1 MNKINNKRI
10 AKNTLMLYAR
20 QMIGLVVSLYTSR
33 VVLEVLGVEDY
44 GIYSVVGGVVSMFGF
59 LNMSMSG
66 AIQRFLTFAL
76 GTNNL
81 KELKT
86 VFSVSVVNQLLIA
99 VVIIVLAET
108 IGLWFLYN
116 KLVIP
121 PERFQTALYLYQFSI
136 ISATLSITKVPFT
149 AAIIAYERMGIFAL
163 VSVGLMVLNLIIA
176 LLLTVSPYDN
186 LLLYGFLLMLTNVFA
201 YLSNILIVKYKFRD
215 CSFKLVKDKA
225 KYKQMFS
232 YSAWDLL
239 GCMSVIAQGQ
249 GLNMLLN
256 IFFGP
261 SVNAARGVAYQI
273 QGAVSR
279 FSGSFMVASRP
290 QIIKLYAAKEY
301 EQMHSLIYNS
311 AKYSFCLLWLFI
323 LPLLLETEYVLTL
336 WLKTVPEHTILFTKI
351 TLVVLLVDAW
361 RSPFITGM
369 HATGKIKIPNVV
381 CGTLLILTL
390 PISYLFLTLGYAA
403 DSVFIILLT
412 INTITLF
419 VEWSLIRKSVGFKMR
434 DAIKKVIGTSIMIA
448 IVSAILPIAFSY
460 FTESN
465 FINLVIVSSLAAITT
480 SFSTYFIALSDDSR
494 TKIKQ
499 KIKQKL

>member
-1 MNKINNKRI
+1 M
-10 AKNTLMLYAR
+10 T
-20 QMIGLVVSLYTSR
+20 
-33 VVLEVLGVEDY
+33 GV
-44 GIYSVVGGVVSMFGF
+44 
-59 LNMSMSG
+59 
-66 AIQRFLTFAL
+66 QTCAL
-76 GTNNL
+76 P
-81 KELKT
+81 
-86 VFSVSVVNQLLIA
+86 I
-99 VVIIVLAET
+99 
-108 IGLWFLYN
+108 
-116 KLVIP
+116 
-121 PERFQTALYLYQFSI
+121 
-136 ISATLSITKVPFT
+136 
-149 AAIIAYERMGIFAL
+149 
-163 VSVGLMVLNLIIA
+163 
-176 LLLTVSPYDN
+176 
-186 LLLYGFLLMLTNVFA
+186 
-201 YLSNILIVKYKFRD
+201 
-215 CSFKLVKDKA
+215 C
-225 KYKQMFS
+225 
-232 YSAWDLL
+232 
-239 GCMSVIAQGQ
+239 
-249 GLNMLLN
+249 
-256 IFFGP
+256 
-261 SVNAARGVAYQI
+261 
-273 QGAVSR
+273 
-279 FSGSFMVASRP
+279 
-290 QIIKLYAAKEY
+290 
-301 EQMHSLIYNS
+301 LIYNS